1 MCLQRRER
9 LPRSHSVA
17 PLDGGHPANLHGA
30 LPRRR
35 VEHPPAQH
43 AAPAGLA
50 RSLGGV
56 SRIHGSDSV
65 SPRRYARLQLFC
77 YLNSWRLWTT
87 RRAASERLNITH
99 LIEETHESPSSRA
112 PRPISPGE
120 RRCHS
125 TTSDELTD
133 GCGCVGVAAAVEAVE
148 SGGDGRGSTVRP
160 VRLPPRQP
168 RQPHH
173 LSTSPSL
180 RGWPAVA
187 MMGATVRPRPHE
199 VVCEEGKSE
208 RERERE
214 RELCSPAARGH

>member
-1 MCLQRRER
+1 MSSSTPTGEGEVRNTCSCCPKPYPRCMFPPKLSSYAHGWRFMCLQRRER

-99 LIEETHESPSSRA
+99 FLLRKRMRARHLELHAPSVQEKEGATA
-112 PRPISPGE
+112 PRVTNSPTG
-120 RRCHS
+120 
-125 TTSDELTD
+125 
-133 GCGCVGVAAAVEAVE
+133 VGAW
-148 SGGDGRGSTVRP
+148 GLRQQW
-160 VRLPPRQP
+160 RL
-168 RQPHH
+168 
-173 LSTSPSL
+173 
-180 RGWPAVA
+180 
-187 MMGATVRPRPHE
+187 
-199 VVCEEGKSE
+199 
-208 RERERE
+208 
-214 RELCSPAARGH
+214 